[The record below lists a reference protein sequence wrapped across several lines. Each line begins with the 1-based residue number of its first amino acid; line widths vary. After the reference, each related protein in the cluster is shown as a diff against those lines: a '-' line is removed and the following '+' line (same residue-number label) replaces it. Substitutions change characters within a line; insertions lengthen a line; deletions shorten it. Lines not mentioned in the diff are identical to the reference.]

1 MAIET
6 ISSKKY
12 NSIEKVWHK
21 HPSLSVVGGYI
32 LHRIKT
38 QRLGRLGK
46 YSWSYQVLNFDL
58 EEVRRTQYYP

>member
-1 MAIET
+1 MAIEP

-32 LHRIKT
+32 LYRIKT

-46 YSWSYQVLNFDL
+46 YSWDYQVLNFDL